1 MIGSTDLHHHFHR
14 SCSKFPP
21 LKAEH
26 KPTFFA
32 YNMDL
37 NLIGSMCKG
46 ICRNN
51 SWGGGVDGEQGVVIP
66 NLSCFLVL
74 ASYS

>member
-37 NLIGSMCKG
+37 NLIGSLCKASAEIILG
-46 ICRNN
+46 V
-51 SWGGGVDGEQGVVIP
+51 GGWVVNRVWSLQI
-66 NLSCFLVL
+66 LV
-74 ASYS
+74 AFSP